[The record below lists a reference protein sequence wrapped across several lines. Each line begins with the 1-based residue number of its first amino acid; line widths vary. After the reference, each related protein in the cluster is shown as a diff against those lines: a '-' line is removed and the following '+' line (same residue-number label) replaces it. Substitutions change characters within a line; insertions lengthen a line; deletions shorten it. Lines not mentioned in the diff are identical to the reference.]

1 MSCKSHARIQ
11 KIFPG
16 RVGSGVQGTIIFA
29 RKEGSKPNFG
39 HLICEFKNFEFSTE
53 GHPLP
58 SRFVHES

>member
-1 MSCKSHARIQ
+1 M
-11 KIFPG
+11 FPG
-16 RVGSGVQGTIIFA
+16 RLGGGVQGTIVFA

-53 GHPLP
+53 GYPLS

>member
-1 MSCKSHARIQ
+1 M
-11 KIFPG
+11 FPG
-16 RVGSGVQGTIIFA
+16 RLGGGGWVQGTIVFA

-53 GHPLP
+53 GYPLP